1 MIDRLPRSRRGRC
14 AFRAQRPRRHEFGV
28 TLIELMFA
36 IAILA
41 ILVTVA
47 VPSFRDASLTS
58 RLSSISNDLLASIQV
73 ARSESIK
80 SNSVTTLCTS
90 DDGTTCAGSGDWE
103 QGWIILDKDGVVIQ
117 SHAALPNGY
126 KVAEASATEVLLF
139 EPIGVG
145 ATAAS
150 FTVCRDDPVGNQ
162 ERIVTVT
169 ATGMASVTRTTDGA
183 CP

>member
-1 MIDRLPRSRRGRC
+1 MIDRLTRCRRGGC
-14 AFRAQRPRRHEFGV
+14 AVRAQRPRRRDPGV

-73 ARSESIK
+73 ARSEAIK

-90 DDGTTCAGSGDWE
+90 DDGAACAASGDWE
-103 QGWIILDKDGVVIQ
+103 QGWIVLDGDGVVIQ
-117 SHAALPNGY
+117 SHAALPDGF
-126 KVAEASATEVLLF
+126 KVAEASAAEELLF
-139 EPIGVG
+139 QPIGVG
-145 ATAAS
+145 ASAAS